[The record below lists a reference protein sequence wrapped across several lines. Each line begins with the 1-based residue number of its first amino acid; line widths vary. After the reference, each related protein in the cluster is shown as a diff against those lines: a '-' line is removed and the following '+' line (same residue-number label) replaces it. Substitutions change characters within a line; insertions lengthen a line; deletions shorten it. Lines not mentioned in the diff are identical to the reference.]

1 MVEISGGHLV
11 AKYIKDVEG
20 VNIVF
25 GLVGGH
31 IGGILD
37 GFLDYGIKLVDVR
50 NEQAAVMM
58 AHAWTIFRSE
68 PGVCLV
74 TAGPGFTNTLTGIA
88 NAYFDNAPVV
98 LLSGTAPVRDCDK
111 GAFQDVNQLDMIK
124 SAVKWSG
131 ICYDAKRIPEY
142 LSLAFRH
149 AVSGRP
155 GPVFLALPPDVLNIK
170 VNEKET
176 PLPKRGNRVYKSAP
190 DPADIEMAASIIN
203 SSEKPVLIGGSG
215 VGFSDCDREL
225 LDFVNKTGMPFML
238 INHGRGSIADSHP
251 LSLWQGGQTAMMT
264 AFMQTDLIIAL
275 GIRFHSALMFGKV
288 FPQAKVIKVDI
299 DPTEIDRNRDSDIG
313 LVGDIGLALRELNKM
328 VAHRD
333 LSIWA
338 KTLRD
343 IYLPLVAE
351 EVAQREK
358 SMEPIHPARLV
369 EQVRKATNDD
379 AIYIVDGGDTAYF
392 GYVGLRAKEKSSV
405 IGAGGT
411 LFGCI
416 GAGIPFGIGAKLA
429 RPEKQIIVIS
439 GDGSFG
445 FNIMEYATAV
455 RHGIPFVC
463 VICNDQAWG
472 LIKHS
477 QEVSYGADRLVG
489 SELGL
494 VHYEEVVEALGG
506 YGEIVR
512 KDEEVVPAINRA
524 IDSGKPACINV
535 LTDPTVTS
543 LVTLLLIES
552 LKME

>member
-1 MVEISGGHLV
+1 MVKISGGHLV
-11 AKYIKDVEG
+11 AKYIKEVEG
-20 VNIVF
+20 VNTVF

-31 IGGILD
+31 IGEILD

-50 NEQAAVMM
+50 HEQAAVMM

-74 TAGPGFTNTLTGIA
+74 TAGPGFTNTLTGIV

-98 LLSGTAPVRDCDK
+98 LLSGTAPVKDWDK

-155 GPVFLALPPDVLNIK
+155 GPVFLALPPDVLNVK
-170 VNEKET
+170 VNDEEA

-203 SSEKPVLIGGSG
+203 SSEKPVLMGGSG

-225 LDFVNKTGMPFML
+225 LDFVNRTGMPFML

-264 AFMQTDLIIAL
+264 AFMQADLIIAL
-275 GIRFHSALMFGKV
+275 GIRFHSALMFGKI

-313 LVGDIGLALRELNKM
+313 LVGDIGLTLRELNKLIEQ
-328 VAHRD
+328 RD
-333 LSIWA
+333 LSIWV

-343 IYLPLVAE
+343 SYLPLIAE

-416 GAGIPFGIGAKLA
+416 GRGALD
-429 RPEKQIIVIS
+429 V
-439 GDGSFG
+439 
-445 FNIMEYATAV
+445 
-455 RHGIPFVC
+455 
-463 VICNDQAWG
+463 
-472 LIKHS
+472 
-477 QEVSYGADRLVG
+477 
-489 SELGL
+489 
-494 VHYEEVVEALGG
+494 
-506 YGEIVR
+506 
-512 KDEEVVPAINRA
+512 
-524 IDSGKPACINV
+524 
-535 LTDPTVTS
+535 
-543 LVTLLLIES
+543 
-552 LKME
+552 

>member
-1 MVEISGGHLV
+1 MREISGGHLV
-11 AKYIKDVEG
+11 AKYIKEVEG
-20 VNIVF
+20 VNTVF

-31 IGGILD
+31 IGEILD

-68 PGVCLV
+68 PSVCLV
-74 TAGPGFTNTLTGIA
+74 TAGPGFTNTLTGVA
-88 NAYFDNAPVV
+88 NAYLDNAPVV
-98 LLSGTAPVRDCDK
+98 ILSGTAPVRDWDK

-124 SAVKWSG
+124 SSVKWSG
-131 ICYDAKRIPEY
+131 ICYDVKRIPEY

-149 AVSGRP
+149 AVSARP
-155 GPVFLALPPDVLNIK
+155 GPVFLELPPDVLNIK
-170 VNEKET
+170 VNEEEV
-176 PLPKRGNRVYKSAP
+176 PLPKPGNRVYKYAP

-203 SSEKPVLIGGSG
+203 SSEKPVVIGGSG

-264 AFMQTDLIIAL
+264 AFTQADLIIAL
-275 GIRFHSALMFGKV
+275 GIRFHSAIMFGQV

-299 DPTEIDRNRDSDIG
+299 DPIEIDRNRDSDVG
-313 LVGDIGLALRELNKM
+313 LVGDIGLTLRELNKL
-328 VAHRD
+328 VSHRD
-333 LSIWA
+333 LSIWV

-392 GYVGLRAKEKSSV
+392 GYVGLLAKEKSSV

-411 LFGCI
+411 LFGCL

-472 LIKHS
+472 LIKHG

-494 VHYEEVVEALGG
+494 VHYEKVVEALGG
-506 YGEIVR
+506 HGEIVR
-512 KDEEVVPAINRA
+512 KDKEIVPAIKRA
-524 IDSGKPACINV
+524 IDSGKPACVNV

>member
-1 MVEISGGHLV
+1 
-11 AKYIKDVEG
+11 
-20 VNIVF
+20 
-25 GLVGGH
+25 
-31 IGGILD
+31 
-37 GFLDYGIKLVDVR
+37 
-50 NEQAAVMM
+50 
-58 AHAWTIFRSE
+58 
-68 PGVCLV
+68 
-74 TAGPGFTNTLTGIA
+74 
-88 NAYFDNAPVV
+88 
-98 LLSGTAPVRDCDK
+98 
-111 GAFQDVNQLDMIK
+111 
-124 SAVKWSG
+124 
-131 ICYDAKRIPEY
+131 
-142 LSLAFRH
+142 
-149 AVSGRP
+149 
-155 GPVFLALPPDVLNIK
+155 
-170 VNEKET
+170 
-176 PLPKRGNRVYKSAP
+176 
-190 DPADIEMAASIIN
+190 
-203 SSEKPVLIGGSG
+203 
-215 VGFSDCDREL
+215 
-225 LDFVNKTGMPFML
+225 
-238 INHGRGSIADSHP
+238 
-251 LSLWQGGQTAMMT
+251 MMT
-264 AFMQTDLIIAL
+264 AFMQADLIIAL
-275 GIRFHSALMFGKV
+275 GIRFHSALMFGQI

-299 DPTEIDRNRDSDIG
+299 DPTEIDRNRDSDVG
-313 LVGDIGLALRELNKM
+313 LVGDIGLTLRELNRL

-343 IYLPLVAE
+343 TYLPLVAE

-358 SMEPIHPARLV
+358 STEPIHPARLV

-416 GAGIPFGIGAKLA
+416 GAGIPFGISAKLA
-429 RPEKQIIVIS
+429 RPEKQIIIIS

-472 LIKHS
+472 LIKHG
-477 QEVSYGADRLVG
+477 QEVLYGADRLVG

-494 VHYEEVVEALGG
+494 VHYEKVVEALGG

-512 KDEEVVPAINRA
+512 KDEDIVPAINRA
-524 IDSGKPACINV
+524 IDSGKPACVNV